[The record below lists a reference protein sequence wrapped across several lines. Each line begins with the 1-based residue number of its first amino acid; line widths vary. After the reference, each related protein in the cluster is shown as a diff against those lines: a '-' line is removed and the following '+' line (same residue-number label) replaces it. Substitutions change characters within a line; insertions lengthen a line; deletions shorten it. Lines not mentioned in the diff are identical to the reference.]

1 MSLGSNSINEA
12 IKEVAEYKKWVEEKT
27 KRLIEELA
35 YIGAKEAT
43 VRFSSAYY
51 TGNNDVGITVS
62 PIKNG
67 WKIVASGSAVFFI
80 EFGTGVYYNGF
91 EPYPD
96 PRPKGIVGIGEYG
109 KGKGKNDYWWYSDD
123 TGSSKFTRGTPAAM
137 PMYHASEEMGREIL
151 RIAKEVFG

>member
-27 KRLIEELA
+27 KQLIEELA

-80 EFGTGVYYNGF
+80 EFGSGVYYNGS

-109 KGKGKNDYWWYSDD
+109 KGKGKNDYWFAPKI
-123 TGSSKFTRGTPAAM
+123 GFTRGTPAAM